1 MSEAGRDLTLMV
13 PIEYKDVENKLLI
26 LYLINRMELSM
37 SRAQITEFVMSKD
50 FMNYF
55 VLEETLADMTEQ
67 GLLETTSE
75 NAQDANTTRYT
86 VTNNGLISLEYFENH
101 IPRPMRTLINQYVEE
116 NRGKVK
122 RDYEVTATYF
132 PVAESDDF
140 QVKCGVYEDHR
151 VLLELAIS
159 VDTRDQ
165 AKQIQANWR
174 NNASLLYQRVIEALI
189 NTP

>member
-1 MSEAGRDLTLMV
+1 MV
-13 PIEYKDVENKLLI
+13 SIEYKDVENKLLI
-26 LYLINRMELSM
+26 IYLINRMELSM
-37 SRAQITEFVMSKD
+37 SRAQITDFVISKD
-50 FMNYF
+50 IMNYF
-55 VLEETLADMTEQ
+55 VLEETLTDMVEQ

-122 RDYEVTATYF
+122 RDYEVNANYF
-132 PVAESDDF
+132 PIAGTDDF
-140 QVKCGVYEDHR
+140 EVKCGIYEDYR

-159 VDTRDQ
+159 VDTREQ
-165 AKQIQANWR
+165 AKQIRANWTSS
-174 NNASLLYQRVIEALI
+174 NASMLYQQIIDAL
-189 NTP
+189 TTSS

>member
-1 MSEAGRDLTLMV
+1 VAVS
-13 PIEYKDVENKLLI
+13 IEYKDVENKLLI

-37 SRAQITEFVMSKD
+37 SRAQITDFVMSKD

-55 VLEETLADMTEQ
+55 VFEETLSDMLEQ
-67 GLLETTSE
+67 GLLEATSE

-86 VTNNGLISLEYFENH
+86 VTNSGLISLEYFESH
-101 IPRPMRTLINQYVEE
+101 IPRPVRAHINQYVEE

-132 PVAESDDF
+132 PATETDDF
-140 QVKCGVYEDHR
+140 QVKCGVYEDRR

-159 VDTRDQ
+159 VDTREQ
-165 AKQIQANWR
+165 AKQIQTNWR
-174 NNASLLYQRVIEALI
+174 NNASVLYQRVIDALI
-189 NTP
+189 NTPE

>member
-1 MSEAGRDLTLMV
+1 MV
-13 PIEYKDVENKLLI
+13 SLEYKNVENKLLI

-37 SRAQITEFVMSKD
+37 SRAQITDFVMEKD

-55 VLEETLADMTEQ
+55 VLEETLADMVEQ
-67 GLLETTSE
+67 GLLDAISE

-101 IPRPMRTLINQYVEE
+101 IPRPMRVLINQYVEE

-132 PVAESDDF
+132 PNTETEDYH
-140 QVKCGVYEDHR
+140 VKCGVYEDMR

-159 VDTRDQ
+159 VDTREQ

-174 NNASLLYQRVIEALI
+174 NNASLLYQRVIDALT